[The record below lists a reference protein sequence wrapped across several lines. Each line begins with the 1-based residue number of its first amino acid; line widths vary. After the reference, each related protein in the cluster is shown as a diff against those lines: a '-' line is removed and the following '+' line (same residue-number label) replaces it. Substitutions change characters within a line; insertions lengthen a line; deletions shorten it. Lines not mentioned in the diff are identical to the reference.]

1 MRRTIKSINNLSLRK
16 NIIRKAP
23 IQRGIKHLCTSRAQN
38 DALEATLSHSAQAQ
52 HSGVR
57 IERFKAQRKEI
68 LMRRVL
74 NLCDSLFMT
83 VLNVSYCACEEP
95 FIVLSTTVLISDLID
110 TLYKVT
116 ENSTI

>member
-1 MRRTIKSINNLSLRK
+1 
-16 NIIRKAP
+16 
-23 IQRGIKHLCTSRAQN
+23 
-38 DALEATLSHSAQAQ
+38 
-52 HSGVR
+52 
-57 IERFKAQRKEI
+57 
-68 LMRRVL
+68 MRRVL
-74 NLCDSLFMT
+74 NICDSLFILT